1 MSIRQKWKDL
11 VAREKEKTKNMTF
24 KKKVEY
30 VAGNWWAEILV
41 ALVAVAVTVGIG
53 NMIYNSCKD
62 HILYLAVVDVSL
74 PEEECAAITE
84 DFKAYIGDTKPMH
97 VVTMDTQVSSLGV
110 MPTDTPVMPEATDDQ
125 QKSIILVG
133 TGLVDAYICPEV
145 YLDYLRGCDDLEK
158 VSNIMGPELTAE
170 YAHRMAKDGYALD
183 LTGTEAA
190 ALFGAEYEPCY
201 LVFTYNNHFPE
212 VTQAF
217 ARYLLEKE

>member
-1 MSIRQKWKDL
+1 MSIKQKWKDL
-11 VAREKEKTKNMTF
+11 VARENEKTKNMTF

-30 VAGNWWAEILV
+30 IAGNWWAEILV
-41 ALVAVAVTVGIG
+41 TFVAIGVIIGLG
-53 NMIYNSCKD
+53 NMIVNSCKD
-62 HILYLAVVDVSL
+62 HILYFAVVDVSL
-74 PEEECAAITE
+74 SEEECTAITE
-84 DFKAYIGDTKPMH
+84 DFEAYIGDTNPMK
-97 VVTMDTQVSSLGV
+97 VVTMDSQVSSLGI

-125 QKSIILVG
+125 QKSMILIG

-145 YLDYLRGCDDLEK
+145 YVDYLRGCDDLEK
-158 VSNIMGPELTAE
+158 AANIMGPELAE
-170 YAHRMAKDGYALD
+170 KYAERITKDGYAID

-190 ALFGAEYEPCY
+190 AMFAAEYEPCY